1 MNKRL
6 FLSVVGLLIAGG
18 ILAQH
23 SISNHTYSQ
32 VKKKELKIGYF
43 PNINHA
49 QAVIGIGNGDYQKAL
64 GNNIEIKPFVFN
76 AGPSAIESLLAK
88 QVDVAYVGPNP
99 TINGYVVSDGKNVK
113 IISGVSSGGA
123 IFVVRNDSGINS
135 TKDFA
140 GKEVCL
146 SSVGNTQDVAL
157 RKYLLDNGYKTK
169 EKVEMLKVFPVKNAD
184 ILTLLLKKENRWGLG
199 S

>member
-1 MNKRL
+1 MNRRL

-18 ILAQH
+18 IVAQP

-32 VKKKELKIGYF
+32 VEKKVLKIGYF

-64 GNNIEIKPFVFN
+64 GNNIEIKPFVFS
-76 AGPSAIESLLAK
+76 AGPSAIEALLAK

-99 TINGYVVSDGKNVK
+99 AINGYVVSDGKNVK

-140 GKEVCL
+140 GK
-146 SSVGNTQDVAL
+146 
-157 RKYLLDNGYKTK
+157 
-169 EKVEMLKVFPVKNAD
+169 
-184 ILTLLLKKENRWGLG
+184 
-199 S
+199 